1 MLIRLLM
8 ILLTMIGLFVK
19 HRPRAPGMP
28 RVRLVMVTIPGV
40 QFRRKFGAL
49 VAALLFSVAVLPGV
63 ASAHEIAS
71 TGTAAQSSQLG
82 SALVPNLPPGP
93 TTMAMA
99 RFTMDPGA
107 KLEDFGVPGPEIIV
121 VESGTITVGVRGE
134 TEDEEDIQAM
144 LDLLKRSTP
153 DAAPPATPSGDLF
166 SYTMTAGD
174 RLVVPPDM
182 PQNVRNMGTGPATF
196 VAAAV
201 TPVAPRQ
208 QDQPWPP
215 AGVSQRVPT
224 TGTTIQPMSVGY
236 DVSALLG
243 TNAAILSIERMT
255 FASGATYSIT
265 DNHTPQVWYI
275 EQGSMQFSG
284 ADSEVWY
291 SKPASAWHGETA
303 GTPTPVTGAFLV
315 AGDSVQ
321 LDARATLTFSSA
333 GSGPVIATVF
343 SVSTEQPLATPD
355 S

>member
-1 MLIRLLM
+1 
-8 ILLTMIGLFVK
+8 
-19 HRPRAPGMP
+19 
-28 RVRLVMVTIPGV
+28 
-40 QFRRKFGAL
+40 
-49 VAALLFSVAVLPGV
+49 
-63 ASAHEIAS
+63 
-71 TGTAAQSSQLG
+71 
-82 SALVPNLPPGP
+82 
-93 TTMAMA
+93 
-99 RFTMDPGA
+99 
-107 KLEDFGVPGPEIIV
+107 
-121 VESGTITVGVRGE
+121 
-134 TEDEEDIQAM
+134 
-144 LDLLKRSTP
+144 
-153 DAAPPATPSGDLF
+153 
-166 SYTMTAGD
+166 
-174 RLVVPPDM
+174 
-182 PQNVRNMGTGPATF
+182 MGTGPATF

-236 DVSALLG
+236 DVSELLG

-284 ADSEVWY
+284 ADSAVWY

-303 GTPTPVTGAFLV
+303 GTPTPDTGAFLV

-321 LDARATLTFSSA
+321 LGARATLTFSSA
-333 GSGPVIATVF
+333 GSGPVIATVC